1 MGTSTSRSSGYKEKN
16 FNNPFFYDPSLFPHL
31 NPLIENQDVIAEE
44 LKSALSIDIINVNE
58 QNGAKLSG
66 VWCEDKAFDEF
77 GEKYKKT
84 KGWLHWWSVNNP
96 DRPNADWT
104 IFGLMQ
110 KGQLM
115 TENCKLCPKTTE
127 ILKQVPGLRVVGF
140 SRIQPD
146 SGIDAHKGFTG
157 RRYGSLA
164 FHLGL
169 VIPDRGAWLQCGPE
183 IHHWEKKGDVL
194 VFDDTFTHS
203 AWNESSEERII
214 LYVDFKIP
222 DDVLPNLPDHQY
234 GNSESESESD
244 ESSSLELS
252 EGEHA
257 VLGKFFDALQE
268 VAAARKA
275 SKETEQAGDLQ
286 DTDEHQEQE
295 NKGSGLS
302 ETLDPSSQ

>member
-1 MGTSTSRSSGYKEKN
+1 
-16 FNNPFFYDPSLFPHL
+16 
-31 NPLIENQDVIAEE
+31 
-44 LKSALSIDIINVNE
+44 
-58 QNGAKLSG
+58 
-66 VWCEDKAFDEF
+66 
-77 GEKYKKT
+77 
-84 KGWLHWWSVNNP
+84 
-96 DRPNADWT
+96 
-104 IFGLMQ
+104 
-110 KGQLM
+110 
-115 TENCKLCPKTTE
+115 
-127 ILKQVPGLRVVGF
+127 
-140 SRIQPD
+140 
-146 SGIDAHKGFTG
+146 
-157 RRYGSLA
+157 
-164 FHLGL
+164 

>member
-115 TENCKLCPKTTE
+115 TENCKVRQSTSHHFPQHSIHMLSTYLP
-127 ILKQVPGLRVVGF
+127 
-140 SRIQPD
+140 
-146 SGIDAHKGFTG
+146 
-157 RRYGSLA
+157 LA
-164 FHLGL
+164 QFL
-169 VIPDRGAWLQCGPE
+169 LQ
-183 IHHWEKKGDVL
+183 
-194 VFDDTFTHS
+194 
-203 AWNESSEERII
+203 
-214 LYVDFKIP
+214 
-222 DDVLPNLPDHQY
+222 
-234 GNSESESESD
+234 NS
-244 ESSSLELS
+244 
-252 EGEHA
+252 
-257 VLGKFFDALQE
+257 
-268 VAAARKA
+268 
-275 SKETEQAGDLQ
+275 
-286 DTDEHQEQE
+286 
-295 NKGSGLS
+295 NN
-302 ETLDPSSQ
+302 